1 MRRNL
6 IIIACIFLGILALM
20 VSGNIIIIGEKI
32 ASVTHLWW
40 LEWVF
45 YALLLGIFSYYILLP
60 IWRVHH
66 CPAFPALAVDEEAS
80 EEQLRDYGK
89 RLTEHCDF
97 LMVKASPMMDI
108 DKGIAQLGNVSDVY
122 VVAVKGECKELLFLC
137 GGQREEPLIHCQN
150 IVPGDSIYSNDPFT
164 RSQEAQAGIRYRPYH
179 KSWRHRNVPRQRR
192 HPPLAGAEEPRREGR
207 AETLSAQL

>member
-80 EEQLRDYGK
+80 EEQLRAYGQ
-89 RLTEHCDF
+89 RLAEHCDF
-97 LMVKASPMMDI
+97 IEDAQRRKEHQKA
-108 DKGIAQLGNVSDVY
+108 LETN
-122 VVAVKGECKELLFLC
+122 LLHAS
-137 GGQREEPLIHCQN
+137 G
-150 IVPGDSIYSNDPFT
+150 S
-164 RSQEAQAGIRYRPYH
+164 RSQLLEVLKQEMALRYDGDKAY
-179 KSWRHRNVPRQRR
+179 K
-192 HPPLAGAEEPRREGR
+192 E
-207 AETLSAQL
+207 